1 MSHFKQMWEL
11 VANFA
16 YRLLIF
22 LTFSSL
28 LAKYSIQQ
36 TFFYVYYVTIMLRN
50 SIAIDTL

>member
-11 VANFA
+11 VADFA

-22 LTFSSL
+22 LAFSGL

-36 TFFYVYYVTIMLRN
+36 TFFMYCVTIM
-50 SIAIDTL
+50 IAIVL